1 MSRLINQL
9 DSFNG
14 KIAFQTYTIQ
24 HGIEQITVLVP
35 VKQARTFEEQFS
47 NSKSKQKASIIE
59 MVELLGGKV
68 KA

>member
-9 DSFNG
+9 DSFKG
-14 KIAFQTYTIQ
+14 KTAFQTYSIQ

-35 VKQARTFEEQFS
+35 VKQAKTFEEQF
-47 NSKSKQKASIIE
+47 NNCKNKQKANIIE